1 MAKSREK
8 ALKESYLDK
17 QAKTTLNTFKGIKGL
32 KVKTIYDG
40 LYIRP
45 NCAKGM
51 ITPIDDWV
59 GVDEDGNRVML
70 SEVRSDKIARQ
81 PFEHIIKS
89 PEHLMTLYLSF
100 LDYIRDNDYN
110 VYPTKVNFS
119 QYIGINYNTLYN
131 YLRD

>member
-1 MAKSREK
+1 MANLEAFLFDAMFYKNQRKRQRERKGGAMAKARSR
-8 ALKESYLDK
+8 ALAESYK
-17 QAKTTLNTFKGIKGL
+17 GKEAKTTLNTFKGIKGL

-70 SEVRSDKIARQ
+70 SEVKSDNNKTTI
-81 PFEHIIKS
+81 
-89 PEHLMTLYLSF
+89 
-100 LDYIRDNDYN
+100 
-110 VYPTKVNFS
+110 
-119 QYIGINYNTLYN
+119 
-131 YLRD
+131 